1 LQEKVEME
9 ESMLNEQTP
18 RQIVEEL
25 DRYIVGQKEAKRAVA
40 IALRNRW
47 RSRQLDVAMQDDV
60 IPKNILMIGSTGVG
74 KTEIARRL
82 ARLVKA
88 PFIKV
93 EATKFTEVGYVG
105 RDVES
110 IVRDLAETAVRMV
123 RQERMEKVQER
134 AAELAEERILDVFVP
149 QPKKSQNPLGKLFG
163 GSDDEEKESSE
174 ENKEPKYAAGRE
186 WVRKRLSKGELEK
199 EVIEIEIEDSGKPMV
214 GMFAGSS
221 LESMGDNLQDM
232 MANLMPKKQKKRKV
246 SVAAARKLFQQEEAA
261 KLVDMEEV
269 KDAAI
274 RAAEKSGIVFLDE
287 IDKVAVKG
295 QGSGPDVSR
304 EGVQRDILPIVEGST
319 VMTKYGPV
327 KTDHILFIA
336 AGAFHT
342 AKPSDLIPE
351 LQGRFP
357 IRVELKSLQ
366 KEDFQRILTE
376 PQNALLKQY
385 KALLATEGIALDF
398 ADDAIERLAQLACDV
413 NAQTENIGARRL
425 HTILEKLL
433 EDLSFDAPEM
443 EEKEVRVDAAYV
455 DKKLKDIAVNRD
467 LSQFIL

>member
-1 LQEKVEME
+1 MQEKVEWE
-9 ESMLNEQTP
+9 ESLLNEQTP

-47 RSRQLDVAMQDDV
+47 RSRRLDAAMQDDV

-82 ARLVKA
+82 AKLVKA

-186 WVRKRLSKGELEK
+186 WVRKRLAKGELEK
-199 EVIEIEIEDSGKPMV
+199 EVVEIEVEDSGKPMA

-246 SVAAARKLFQQEEAA
+246 SVAEARRLFQQEEAA

-269 KDAAI
+269 KEAAI
-274 RAAEKSGIVFLDE
+274 RVAEKSGIVFLDE

-304 EGVQRDILPIVEGST
+304 EGVQRDILPIVEGSP

-327 KTDHILFIA
+327 RTDHVLFIA

-376 PQNALLKQY
+376 PKNALLKQY
-385 KALLATEGIALDF
+385 KALLATEGVSLEF
-398 ADDAIERLAQLACDV
+398 ADDAIDRLAQLACDV

-433 EDLSFDAPEM
+433 EYLSFEAPEM

-455 DKKLKDIAVNRD
+455 DRKLKDIARDRD

>member
-1 LQEKVEME
+1 MQEKVEME

-163 GSDDEEKESSE
+163 GGDDEEKSEE
-174 ENKEPKYAAGRE
+174 ENKEPKYVAGRE
-186 WVRKRLSKGELEK
+186 WVRKRLLKGELEK

-274 RAAEKSGIVFLDE
+274 RATEKSGIVFLDE

-319 VMTKYGPV
+319 VMTKYGPI

-366 KEDFQRILTE
+366 KEDFRRILTE

-433 EDLSFDAPEM
+433 DDLSFEAPDM
-443 EEKEVRVDAAYV
+443 EEKEVTVDAAYV
-455 DKKLKDIAVNRD
+455 DKKLKDIVVNRD

>member
-1 LQEKVEME
+1 MDSIGV
-9 ESMLNEQTP
+9 NEQTP

-25 DRYIVGQKEAKRAVA
+25 NKYIVGQDEAKRSVA

-47 RSRQLDVAMQDDV
+47 RSRQLTGSMQDDV

-82 ARLVKA
+82 AKLVKA

-123 RQERMEKVQER
+123 RQQRMEAVQEK
-134 AAELAEERILDVFVP
+134 ASELAEERILDVFVP
-149 QPKKSQNPLGKLFG
+149 EPKKSQNPLGRLFG
-163 GSDDEEKESSE
+163 NDEEDSAE
-174 ENKEPKYAAGRE
+174 EKREEPKYQAGRE
-186 WVRKRLSKGELEK
+186 WVRKRLKNGELEK
-199 EVIEIEIEDSGKPMV
+199 EIIEIDVEESSKPMV
-214 GMFAGSS
+214 GMFSGSS
-221 LESMGDNLQDM
+221 LEGMGDNLQDM
-232 MANLMPKKQKKRKV
+232 IGSLMPKRHKKRKV
-246 SVAAARKLFQQEEAA
+246 TVAAARKLFAQEEAA
-261 KLVDMEEV
+261 KLIDMDEV
-269 KDAAI
+269 ADEAVHV
-274 RAAEKSGIVFLDE
+274 AERSGIVFLDE

-295 QGSGPDVSR
+295 NTSGADVSR

-327 KTDHILFIA
+327 KTDHVLFIA

-357 IRVELKSLQ
+357 IRVELKSLR
-366 KEDFQRILTE
+366 KEDFEKILTE

-385 KALLATEGIALDF
+385 KALLAVEGVEIDFDESAISRIA
-398 ADDAIERLAQLACDV
+398 ELACDV
-413 NAQTENIGARRL
+413 NEQSEDIGARRL
-425 HTILEKLL
+425 HTLLEKLI
-433 EDLSFDAPEM
+433 EDVSFDAPDLED
-443 EEKEVRVDAAYV
+443 KQVHIDAAYV
-455 DKKLKDIAVNRD
+455 DEKLSDIAKNRD
-467 LSQFIL
+467 LSQYIL

>member
-1 LQEKVEME
+1 MQDKVEME
-9 ESMLNEQTP
+9 ENLVNEQTP

-47 RSRQLDVAMQDDV
+47 RSRRLDAAMQDDV

-82 ARLVKA
+82 AKLVKA

-123 RQERMEKVQER
+123 RQERMDKVRER

-163 GSDDEEKESSE
+163 GGDDEEKSEE

-186 WVRKRLSKGELEK
+186 WVRKRLLKGELEK

-274 RAAEKSGIVFLDE
+274 RATEKSGIVFLDE

-319 VMTKYGPV
+319 VMTKYGPI

-433 EDLSFDAPEM
+433 DDLSFEAPDM
-443 EEKEVRVDAAYV
+443 EEKEVTVDAAYV
-455 DKKLKDIAVNRD
+455 DKKLKDIVVNRD

>member
-1 LQEKVEME
+1 MQDKVEME
-9 ESMLNEQTP
+9 ENLVNEQTP

-47 RSRQLDVAMQDDV
+47 RSRRLDAAMQDDV

-82 ARLVKA
+82 AKLVKA

-123 RQERMEKVQER
+123 RQERMEKVRER
-134 AAELAEERILDVFVP
+134 AAELAEERILDAFVP

-163 GSDDEEKESSE
+163 GGDDEEKSEE

-186 WVRKRLSKGELEK
+186 WVRKRLLKGELEK

-319 VMTKYGPV
+319 VMTKYGPI

-366 KEDFQRILTE
+366 KEDFRRILTE

-433 EDLSFDAPEM
+433 EDLSFEAPDM
-443 EEKEVRVDAAYV
+443 EEKEVTVDAAYV
-455 DKKLKDIAVNRD
+455 DKKLKDIVVNRD